1 MPPPAAGREMGPS
14 AYTLPSKST
23 ATRNFLDGGGNPISK
38 FAGPSQESF
47 GRYPELRTPN
57 ERLRTQTHNSERF
70 YNSMFVLST
79 GSPVVTLRTA
89 PATPF
94 DGAIAAAR
102 TCYSS
107 RVIGTGEVTDR
118 QRDTIGSL
126 TFDAGHHT
134 VYQHAH
140 FEFGLENVSRQFVWT
155 FLHSYPFYNSEQSSQ
170 RYVKLK
176 EPRAFVPPITGEALG
191 VYEAAIVRAWDRY
204 AELSALLKDDA
215 LAILKELRYVR
226 ATTSQDRLKQIERD
240 AEKRAIETAR
250 YVVPIAAF
258 TSMVHTVSG
267 IVLHRLWRMVNT
279 SDAPY
284 EARRVVGDMVRL
296 VREWDAFFF
305 EKVGVGPIGE
315 HEITETRFPKPHG
328 AGDRFA
334 AAFDARLNGRW
345 SRLRDSS
352 RDAEGV
358 VADAVRS
365 VFGLESGDM
374 SDEEALDRVL
384 NPAKNRYRLDVLNV
398 SYHSPLMRALHHANY
413 VFEKRLSHTADSQDQ
428 RHRMVPASR
437 PLMTFADTTEP
448 DYIMPRLISANSKA
462 QAIYRCAM
470 REAWAAKNRLL
481 ELGVPLEFAL
491 YVLPNAKT
499 LRFVESGSLLALLHK
514 WTLRTCFNAQEEIYL
529 ASMDEIEQVRMVHPR
544 IGKYIGPPC
553 VIRNGLISPRCTEG
567 SHFCGVPVW
576 RDFPNAVRRL

>member
-1 MPPPAAGREMGPS
+1 M
-14 AYTLPSKST
+14 
-23 ATRNFLDGGGNPISK
+23 
-38 FAGPSQESF
+38 
-47 GRYPELRTPN
+47 
-57 ERLRTQTHNSERF
+57 
-70 YNSMFVLST
+70 LST
-79 GSPVVTLRTA
+79 GSPVVSLRTA
-89 PATPF
+89 PASPF

-102 TCYSS
+102 TCYSP
-107 RVIGTGEVTDR
+107 RVIGATEVTDK
-118 QRDTIGSL
+118 QRDTIGTL

-176 EPRAFVPPITGEALG
+176 EPRAFVPPITGEALD
-191 VYEAAIVRAWDRY
+191 VYETAILRAWDRY

-215 LAILKELRYVR
+215 LSILKELRYVR
-226 ATTSQDRLKQIERD
+226 PTTSSERLKQIERD

-284 EARRVVGDMVRL
+284 EARAVVGDMVRL
-296 VREWDAFFF
+296 VREWDPLFF
-305 EKVGVGPIGE
+305 EKVGLGPICDDNVPE
-315 HEITETRFPKPHG
+315 ARFPKPQG
-328 AGDRFA
+328 SGDRFA
-334 AAFDARLNGRW
+334 AAFDGRLNGRW

-352 RDAEGV
+352 IEAETI

-365 VFGLESGDM
+365 VFGLDPGDM
-374 SDEEALDRVL
+374 TDDEALDRVL
-384 NPAKNRYRLDVLNV
+384 NPAQNRYRLDVLNV
-398 SYHSPLMRALHHANY
+398 SYHSPLMRALHHATY

-437 PLMTFADTTEP
+437 PLMTFADTSQP
-448 DYIMPRLISANSKA
+448 DYITPRLIAANPRA
-462 QAIYRCAM
+462 RAAYACAM

-499 LRFVESGSLLALLHK
+499 LRFIESGSLLALLHK

-529 ASMDEIEQVRMVHPR
+529 ASMDEISQVRAVHPR
-544 IGKYIGPPC
+544 IGKYVGPPC

-576 RDFPNAVRRL
+576 RDFPAAVRRL